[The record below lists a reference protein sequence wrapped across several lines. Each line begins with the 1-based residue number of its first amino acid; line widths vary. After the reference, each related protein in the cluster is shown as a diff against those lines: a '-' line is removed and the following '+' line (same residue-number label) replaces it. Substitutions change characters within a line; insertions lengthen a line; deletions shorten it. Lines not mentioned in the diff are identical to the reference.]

1 MNWITYII
9 STFLG
14 LMACLSNAAEIN
26 VAVASNFMPT
36 MRAISAEFE
45 QDTKYSVRL
54 ISGSTGK
61 LYAQLVRGAPFDIFL
76 AADVARPKLLEEQG
90 LAISNSRITYAFGR
104 LVLWAPAL
112 ASNPQ
117 VLSLNQTGF
126 GDTFNQLIVQL
137 GQFDEWQFAI
147 ANPMLA
153 PYGAAAKQA
162 ISHQVHKIPRKKLVY
177 GDNINQTYQFIQTGH
192 AELGL
197 IAHAQARRLLDK
209 SQWWLVPASL
219 HQPIAQ
225 QAVMISTAPASQA
238 LMDYLQTNKVQAM
251 IEAAGYQVPR

>member
-1 MNWITYII
+1 MNWFTSVVSIV
-9 STFLG
+9 FG
-14 LMACLSNAAEIN
+14 LLACVSNAAEIN
-26 VAVASNFMPT
+26 VAVASNFMPI
-36 MRAISAEFE
+36 MRSISTEFE
-45 QDTKYSVRL
+45 QDTKHSVTL
-54 ISGSTGK
+54 ISGATGK

-90 LAISNSRITYAFGR
+90 LAIPNSRITYAFGR
-104 LVLWAPAL
+104 LVLWAPA
-112 ASNPQ
+112 SSSQ

-126 GDTFNQLIVQL
+126 GDIFNQLIAEL
-137 GQFDEWQFAI
+137 GLFDEWQFAI

-162 ISHQVHKIPRKKLVY
+162 ISHQAHSQIPREKIVY

-197 IAHAQARRLLDK
+197 IAHAQAMRLLDK
-209 SQWWLVPASL
+209 SPWWLVPASL

-225 QAVMISTAPASQA
+225 QAVMMRATPASQA